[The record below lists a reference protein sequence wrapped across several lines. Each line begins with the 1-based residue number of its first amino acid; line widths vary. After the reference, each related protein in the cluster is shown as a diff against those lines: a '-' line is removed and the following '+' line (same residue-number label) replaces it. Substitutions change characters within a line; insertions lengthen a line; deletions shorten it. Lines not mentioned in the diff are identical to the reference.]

1 MYADDT
7 TIYAISRSVEELQ
20 TAINSDAENISDW
33 FSYNRLM
40 INVSKSFTI
49 LVCPYQKY
57 VHLPDRNMN
66 VTLLNT
72 ELATVDSLKLLGI
85 NIDNNLSWQ
94 THIDIVQKRLVS
106 LIGLM
111 YRIRMF
117 LDEKNMILFY
127 HAHFLPV
134 IDYCINI
141 WGHAAKVHIKKIQV
155 LQNRAA
161 RIILNADWNESSLS
175 MLNKLKWM
183 SIKDRIFYSTCLLMY
198 KVTHNDAPDYL
209 YVFMDRQIEYNLPG
223 NHNIVIPHPNINLYK
238 RSFMYQ
244 GASCWNELPENVKS
258 CQTLSS
264 FKVSIKN
271 YILNNRRS

>member
-49 LVCPYQKY
+49 LVCPYQKC

-141 WGHAAKVHIKKIQV
+141 WGHAAEVHIKKIQV

-175 MLNKLKWM
+175 MLNKLLRLVICNRLVNLGISKQQH
-183 SIKDRIFYSTCLLMY
+183 L
-198 KVTHNDAPDYL
+198 YL
-209 YVFMDRQIEYNLPG
+209 KTEFNL
-223 NHNIVIPHPNINLYK
+223 K
-238 RSFMYQ
+238 T
-244 GASCWNELPENVKS
+244 
-258 CQTLSS
+258 QT
-264 FKVSIKN
+264 
-271 YILNNRRS
+271 